1 MQSQTIEMGCPSYL
15 ITKAYSPLIYLQ
27 FTKLLRS
34 KYRSTKKLWM
44 GQSWRFP
51 KAIKFFLIHSL
62 VTLKFVCFWG
72 QIHLFWEGDFVGG
85 GIIVIYRKKDG
96 GNSSL
101 GDFTSAGSSLT
112 WISHGFLSVKFS
124 WFFFFHIIPCIVR
137 IIALKLKWFGKEF
150 LKHYNN
156 NNKR

>member
-51 KAIKFFLIHSL
+51 KAIKFFLFILSL
-62 VTLKFVCFWG
+62 LWSLSVFGGKFICFGREISW
-72 QIHLFWEGDFVGG
+72 G

-150 LKHYNN
+150 VKHNNN